1 LCLCVYSSFYFVNE
15 KLVLLIV
22 GFSEKIMSFLWGI
35 FYNVIFIPLL
45 FVSYHVYALFNDKA
59 RDGLNGRK
67 GLFDRL
73 KNQIPFKS
81 AGGRENLPVI
91 WFHCASVGEF
101 EQAKPIITAVKDRFC
116 IVVTFFSPSGYNLAS
131 KYPHADLISYLPFDT
146 PRNAKKMFELIKPS
160 LLIFVKF
167 DVWANYV
174 WIASKLGIPVILA
187 DATLHEKSK
196 RLSPII
202 RSFMKSI
209 HKHIT
214 LHCAISA
221 GDAERFKLLCPDNA
235 RIEVMGDTRF
245 DQVIARRNSAGRKL
259 DGLLPKFDVHVII
272 AGSTYTEDEAI
283 VIEAYQKVLTDWD
296 KVQLILVPH
305 EPEPERLKE
314 IENVMTDRKLPY
326 IRLADLEKGIKHQG
340 EAIIVDRVGV
350 LAELYML
357 GDITFIGGSFHG
369 SVHNVM
375 EPAIMGKPVLF
386 GPMIHNSL
394 EAFMLMKLG
403 AGIMVKNSDEMTEVI
418 KLLSNNELRLRLGQ
432 LAKAM
437 VEENAGATEKIV
449 NWINNNSN
457 EQQNKALS
465 KNN

>member
-1 LCLCVYSSFYFVNE
+1 
-15 KLVLLIV
+15 
-22 GFSEKIMSFLWGI
+22 M
-35 FYNVIFIPLL
+35 L
-45 FVSYHVYALFNDKA
+45 FVSYQIYALFNSKA

-67 GLFDRL
+67 DLFERIE
-73 KNQIPFKS
+73 KQIPFKS
-81 AGGRENLPVI
+81 ADGRENLPVI

-101 EQAKPIITAVKDRFC
+101 EQARPIITAVKDRFR

-146 PRNAKKMFELIKPS
+146 PQNAKRMFELIKPS
-160 LLIFVKF
+160 ILIFVKF
-167 DVWANYV
+167 DVWPNYV
-174 WIASKLGIPVILA
+174 WTAGKHGIPVILA

-202 RSFMKSI
+202 RSFMSSI

-245 DQVIARRNSAGRKL
+245 DQVIARKNSASKKL
-259 DGLLPKFDVHVII
+259 EGLLPKFKTLVII
-272 AGSTYTEDEAI
+272 AGSTYIEDEKV
-283 VIEAYQKVLTDWD
+283 VIEAYQKVLSNKG
-296 KVQLILVPH
+296 KVQLIIVPH

-314 IENVMTDRKLPY
+314 IENLMAERRLPC
-326 IRLADLEKGIKHQG
+326 IRLADLEKGIKHRG

-350 LAELYML
+350 LAELYIL

-386 GPMIHNSL
+386 GPTIHNSL

-403 AGIMVKNSDEMTEVI
+403 AGIMVKNSAEMAEYI
-418 KLLSNNELRLRLGQ
+418 KLLSDKELRERLGHIG
-432 LAKAM
+432 KM
-437 VEENAGATEKIV
+437 MIEENAGATDKIV

-457 EQQNKALS
+457 EQQNKSLS

>member
-1 LCLCVYSSFYFVNE
+1 
-15 KLVLLIV
+15 
-22 GFSEKIMSFLWGI
+22 MSFLWRF
-35 FYNVIFIPLL
+35 FYNVVFIPLL
-45 FVSYHVYALFNDKA
+45 FVSYHIYALFNNKA

-67 GLFDRL
+67 GLFERIE
-73 KNQIPFKS
+73 KQIRFKS
-81 AGGRENLPVI
+81 VDGRENLPVI

-101 EQAKPIITAVKDRFC
+101 EQARPIISAVKDRFR

-146 PRNAKKMFELIKPS
+146 SQNAKRMFELIKPS
-160 LLIFVKF
+160 ILIFVKF
-167 DVWANYV
+167 DVWPNYV
-174 WIASKLGIPVILA
+174 WTAGKLGIPIILA

-209 HKHIT
+209 HEHIA

-221 GDAERFKLLCPDNA
+221 VDAERFKLICPENA
-235 RIEVMGDTRF
+235 RIEIMGDTRF
-245 DQVIARRNSAGRKL
+245 DQVIARKNSVGKKL
-259 DGLLPKFDVHVII
+259 EGLLPKFNKLVII
-272 AGSTYTEDEAI
+272 AGSTYTEDEKV
-283 VIEAYQKVLTDWD
+283 VIEAYQKVIFSNG
-296 KVQLILVPH
+296 KVQLIIVPH
-305 EPEPERLKE
+305 EPEPKRLKD
-314 IENVMTDRKLPY
+314 IEDLLAYKNLPY
-326 IRLADLEKGIKHQG
+326 IRLADLEKGKKHKG
-340 EAIIVDRVGV
+340 ETIIIDRVGV

-386 GPMIHNSL
+386 GPTIHNSL
-394 EAFMLMKLG
+394 EAYMLMKLG
-403 AGIMVKNSDEMTEVI
+403 AGIMVKNSVEMAEHI
-418 KLLSNNELRLRLGQ
+418 KLLSDKELRERLGHIG
-432 LAKAM
+432 KVM
-437 VEENAGATEKIV
+437 IEENAGATEKIV

-457 EQQNKALS
+457 EQQNKSLS

>member
-1 LCLCVYSSFYFVNE
+1 
-15 KLVLLIV
+15 
-22 GFSEKIMSFLWGI
+22 MSFLSRI
-35 FYNVIFIPLL
+35 FYNLIFIPLL
-45 FVSYHVYALFNDKA
+45 FVAYQAYALFNGKA

-67 GLFDRL
+67 GLFDQL
-73 KNQIPFKS
+73 KNRIPFKS
-81 AGGRENLPVI
+81 ADGREKLPVI

-101 EQAKPIITAVKDRFC
+101 EQARPIISAVKNKAR

-131 KYPHADLISYLPFDT
+131 NYPHADLVSYLPFDT
-146 PRNAKKMFELIKPS
+146 PRNAKMMFDLIKPS
-160 LLIFVKF
+160 ILVFVKF
-167 DVWANYV
+167 DVWPNYV
-174 WIASKLGIPVILA
+174 WTAGNRGIPIVFA

-221 GDAERFKLLCPDNA
+221 SDAKRFKLLCPENA

-245 DQVIARRNSAGRKL
+245 DQVIARRNSAGKKL
-259 DGLLPKFDVHVII
+259 EGLLPKFDVPVII

-283 VIEAYQKVLTDWD
+283 VIEAYQKVLTDWG

-314 IENVMTDRKLPY
+314 IEDLMADKKLPFM
-326 IRLADLEKGIKHQG
+326 RLANLEKGKHQG

-357 GDITFIGGSFHG
+357 GDIAFIGGSFHR

-386 GPMIHNSL
+386 GPTIHNSL

-403 AGIMVKNSDEMTEVI
+403 AGIMVKNGDEMASELI
-418 KLLSNNELRLRLGQ
+418 KLLKDIELRVRLGQ
-432 LAKAM
+432 IGKIM
-437 VEENAGATEKIV
+437 IEENAGATEKIATR
-449 NWINNNSN
+449 IN
-457 EQQNKALS
+457 ELLS
-465 KNN
+465 L